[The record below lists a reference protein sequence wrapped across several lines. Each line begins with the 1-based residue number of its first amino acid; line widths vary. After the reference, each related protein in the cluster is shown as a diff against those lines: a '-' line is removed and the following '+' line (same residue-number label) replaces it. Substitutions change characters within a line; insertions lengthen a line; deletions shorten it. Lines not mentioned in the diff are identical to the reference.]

1 LITDRVNGAT
11 MSSSTLPDLVT
22 EKDTA
27 EAMATV
33 LAVAETG
40 DGTVDWERVSGEMG
54 LEQWGKLV
62 AEGVVIPVG
71 DRFVVENP
79 TAARAAL
86 QDADV
91 DLPPSVAGLDADDPA
106 ALEPG
111 AGGGWSMADKAA
123 GVGALALA
131 SGYHVTAVR
140 EAVAPAVDVVLGPVA
155 AALPFPVVVLVLAV
169 ATALFTTGL
178 RNRIG
183 TAVSDR
189 MERQRKRS
197 EELRQR
203 LDDAQRRGDDDA
215 VDRLQAYQ
223 ARVVKDQLGVV
234 VAGVKPVAYT
244 MLLTIPVFLWLY
256 WMTLSPN
263 QAIAPVASVWPLV
276 GEVVWTARVVGSIQ
290 AWMVWYFLCNLAS
303 GLVVKKGSS
312 VLERLPVA
320 V

>member
-1 LITDRVNGAT
+1 MSGSTIADLATEDR
-11 MSSSTLPDLVT
+11 L
-22 EKDTA
+22 A

-40 DGTVDWERVSGEMG
+40 DGTVDWERVSGEIP
-54 LEQWGKLV
+54 LEHWGELV
-62 AEGVVIPVG
+62 AEGVVTPAG
-71 DRFVVENP
+71 DRFVVEDP
-79 TAARAAL
+79 VAVRATLEDAGVELPAAVAAL
-86 QDADV
+86 EV
-91 DLPPSVAGLDADDPA
+91 DDPA
-106 ALEPG
+106 ALEPED
-111 AGGGWSMADKAA
+111 GGGWSMADKAA

-155 AALPFPVVVLVLAV
+155 AALPFPAVVLVLAV

-203 LDDAQRRGDDDA
+203 LDDARRRGEEDA
-215 VDRLQAYQ
+215 VDRLQAQQ
-223 ARVVKDQLGVV
+223 ARVVRDQVGIVL
-234 VAGVKPVAYT
+234 AGIKPVAYT

-290 AWMVWYFLCNLAS
+290 AWMVWYFLCNIAS
-303 GLVVKKGSS
+303 SLVVKKGSS
-312 VLERLPVA
+312 VLDRIPVGR
-320 V
+320 